1 MKKPAGLLMVIVGLL
16 IVTLMMSSLLIVSA
30 RPAAGANRVP
40 QLSGT
45 QLLYL
50 PVIANQHAVIPQ
62 PVLTPLPTVTPP
74 PPTATPTPLP
84 TVSPTPSHTVTP
96 TVVLNIGAAADP
108 VLVNWFNSN
117 CIPGDTLIAVRASD
131 LAGQT
136 CGDRQLLYNSAAAAE
151 AGLPAIM
158 AGAHPPTILGY
169 DFEHR
174 TQTPADE
181 QADPVAAVAR
191 MRVLAD
197 RYHIPLLFAPDRT
210 YGQQLAGSVAPLVDS
225 WAFQLQQFITDTAAI
240 HTYADPVLD
249 HILAANPNL
258 RISMQFRS
266 DVLPAQI
273 LDLVNSFSPAHRPQ
287 IVSLLYTNCQS
298 VIDLAEALR

>member
-1 MKKPAGLLMVIVGLL
+1 MKKLAGLLMVIVGLL
-16 IVTLMMSSLLIVSA
+16 SVTVMM
-30 RPAAGANRVP
+30 PALTIAGARSTAGASQSVP
-40 QLSGT
+40 LSGT
-45 QLLYL
+45 NRLYL
-50 PVIANQHAVIPQ
+50 PLIVNSHAAVP
-62 PVLTPLPTVTPP
+62 PTPTPTPSPTVTP
-74 PPTATPTPLP
+74 
-84 TVSPTPSHTVTP
+84 TPSPTVTP
-96 TVVLNIGAAADP
+96 TVTLNIGAAADP
-108 VLVNWFNSN
+108 TLVTWFNTN

-136 CGDRQLLYNSAAAAE
+136 CGDRQLLYNSAAEAE
-151 AGLPAIM
+151 AGLPALM
-158 AGAHPPTILGY
+158 AGANPPTILGY

-181 QADPVAAVAR
+181 QADPVGSVQR
-191 MRVLAD
+191 MRTLAD

-240 HTYADPVLD
+240 HTYADPVLNQ
-249 HILAANPNL
+249 ILATHPGL

-273 LDLVNSFSPAHRPQ
+273 LEMVNSFSFAHRPQ
-287 IVSLLYTNCQS
+287 IVSLLYTDCQS
-298 VIDLAEALR
+298 VIDLANVLR